1 MIDIPLIFSLCAMLM
16 GAGGLLL
23 AYRVTTRR
31 PKWIDGMIEE
41 MFSKIGDNPE
51 TAKKIAKLL
60 KQVLKEMKKKDGKE
74 KQK

>member
-1 MIDIPLIFSLCAMLM
+1 MIDLPLIFSMIAMCL
-16 GAGGLLL
+16 GAGGLIL

-51 TAKKIAKLL
+51 TAKKIAKLI
-60 KQVLKEMKKKDGKE
+60 KQVLKEMKKK
-74 KQK
+74 

>member
-1 MIDIPLIFSLCAMLM
+1 MIDVPLIFSMFAMLL

-31 PKWIDGMIEE
+31 PKWIDSMIEE

-60 KQVLKEMKKKDGKE
+60 KQVLKEMRKKDGKE

>member
-16 GAGGLLL
+16 GAGGLFL
-23 AYRVTTRR
+23 AWRVTSRR

-60 KQVLKEMKKKDGKE
+60 KQVLKEMKKK
-74 KQK
+74 

>member
-16 GAGGLLL
+16 GAGGLIL
-23 AYRVTTRR
+23 AWRVTTRR

-60 KQVLKEMKKKDGKE
+60 NQIIEELKELKE
-74 KQK
+74 